1 MEINFRSSNDSYEIC
16 TMHTKSDNID
26 ILVRNETND
35 IIE

>member
-1 MEINFRSSNDSYEIC
+1 MEINFGSSNDSYEIC